1 MPRRGRPPLRSDDTI
16 LDAALR
22 DFATLGYDATSVRAL
37 NAELGLSHETIT
49 QRFGTKEELFRAA
62 VTHGVHRFVA
72 EFDREL
78 ASATPTDDLEHLRAT
93 IRAFIIA
100 MSHHPTLGELIH
112 HQGIG
117 DAEREVLMT
126 DIGLS
131 DRLVAA
137 WRLLR
142 RLSAAGLI
150 RHVDLREFWFLVQ
163 GGAGPLHFEQLARM
177 FDPVDGP
184 LDREQHIERTTDM
197 IVRAMRNDTH
207 G

>member
-22 DFATLGYDATSVRAL
+22 DFAALGYDATSVRAL

-49 QRFGTKEELFRAA
+49 QRFGTKAELFRAA
-62 VTHGVHRFVA
+62 VNHGLHRFVA

-78 ASATPTDDLEHLRAT
+78 ASQTPADDLELMRAT
-93 IRAFIIA
+93 IRAFIIV
-100 MSHHPTLGELIH
+100 MSHHPALGELIH

-117 DAEREVLMT
+117 DAEREVLMA
-126 DIGLS
+126 DIGLG
-131 DRLVAA
+131 DRLLAA
-137 WRLLR
+137 SRLLH
-142 RLSAAGLI
+142 RLHAAGLI

-163 GGAGPLHFEQLARM
+163 GGAGPLHFDRLAAM

-184 LDREQHIERTTDM
+184 LDRDRHVERTTDM
-197 IVRAMRNDTH
+197 IIRALRADV
-207 G
+207 